1 MLLIAGGEQDPNL
14 LALME
19 AAQRLAVDTVDARIA
34 STVSPDFYWDL
45 STGQHSYPQGITAAL
60 IRQDVFAALHDPRPD
75 VSQRAAAW
83 FTTMHGWLLT
93 QPQIK
98 RLNQHIQPIAFNKPA
113 ALYCAQQIG
122 LQIPTTRISNS
133 RARLPLAQADQ
144 WIAKPVTGGGY
155 CAGLDEA
162 FSDVEQ
168 AYAAQP
174 AIVQQRLVSPEMRL
188 FIIGDQAFAFELIS
202 PSLDYR
208 VSQDATLRQMAAPQQ
223 EETLLR
229 QLMSQFGMDFGAA
242 DFKTDPHTGAWVFLE
257 LNTSPMFARFDQVSR
272 GRLCEQMVRTV
283 MGTQKV

>member
-14 LALME
+14 LALMT
-19 AAQRLAVDTVDARIA
+19 AAQRLAVDTVDARVA

-45 STGQHSYPQGITAAL
+45 STGQHSYPQGIAGAFL
-60 IRQDVFAALHDPRPD
+60 RQDVFAALHDPRPE
-75 VSQRAAAW
+75 VAQRAAAW
-83 FTTMHGWLLT
+83 FTTLQGWLLT

-113 ALYCAQQIG
+113 ALYRAQQVG

-133 RARLPLAQADQ
+133 RARLPLAHADQ
-144 WIAKPVTGGGY
+144 WIAKLVTGGGY

-162 FSDVEQ
+162 FADVEQ

-174 AIVQQRLVSPEMRL
+174 AIVQQRLVSPEMRV
-188 FIIGDQAFAFELIS
+188 FVIGDQAFAFELIS

-208 VSQDATLRQMAAPQQ
+208 VTQDAALRQIPAPPQ

-257 LNTSPMFARFDQVSR
+257 LNTSPMFARFDQVSA
-272 GRLCEQMVRTV
+272 GALCEQMVRSLITP
-283 MGTQKV
+283 